1 MELTSEIKG
10 RVLEAIKTDRTNY
23 PSDNKHAVALGIS
36 ASVYNNLK
44 KGLPTNRSAM
54 RTGYVSHAVW
64 A

>member
-23 PSDNKHAVALGIS
+23 PSDNKHAVALGIRQ
-36 ASVYNNLK
+36 VYIITLK

-54 RTGYVSHAVW
+54 RTGYASHVVW